1 LEPILDLGSLRIS
14 TFRLPEEPPPPT
26 APLTLARCAWCGLVQ
41 LTHTVNPDLLYKGRY
56 WYRSSVNEVMRAE
69 LADVVDDAL
78 SRVTIDP
85 QDVVVD
91 IGANDGFLLS
101 CYRDHP
107 ATLHTL
113 RVGFEPS
120 PNLRPS
126 AQHTSEILIPDYF
139 ADGPVFRS
147 AIAGRAK
154 VVTAIAMVYDVDN
167 LESFFSAVHHALH
180 CDGVFVVQFQ
190 DLWGMLRSTAF
201 DNICHEHLTYFS
213 LHTFDLVARRYGLI
227 VVDVEKRQINGG
239 SLRVTL
245 RAAETTQPLPA
256 GSEHR
261 LRSALAEEEDADDWE
276 TLERFA
282 WRVNEAKLQ
291 IRGVL
296 SGLSD
301 DGTTIDLYAAST
313 KANTL
318 LQVCGLDASLLR
330 QAWERSPEKV
340 GRLTV
345 TDVPIVSE
353 ETGRSDPPT
362 ALLLAVQ
369 GCLPPPGGGL
379 PPGRGADGRP
389 APCRGSDLGTAAGA
403 DHPRSE

>member
-1 LEPILDLGSLRIS
+1 MTPDLARPRDCRFCDGTLEPILDLGSLRIS

-180 CDGVFVVQFQ
+180 CDGVFV
-190 DLWGMLRSTAF
+190 RSREEQSLFTAMVYLNDGF
-201 DNICHEHLTYFS
+201 E
-213 LHTFDLVARRYGLI
+213 G
-227 VVDVEKRQINGG
+227 
-239 SLRVTL
+239 
-245 RAAETTQPLPA
+245 
-256 GSEHR
+256 
-261 LRSALAEEEDADDWE
+261 
-276 TLERFA
+276 
-282 WRVNEAKLQ
+282 
-291 IRGVL
+291 
-296 SGLSD
+296 
-301 DGTTIDLYAAST
+301 GTTDFDRGPQIIPRRGMALLFEHTQLHQGAAVT
-313 KANTL
+313 RGRKY
-318 LQVCGLDASLLR
+318 VLR
-330 QAWERSPEKV
+330 
-340 GRLTV
+340 
-345 TDVPIVSE
+345 TDVMY
-353 ETGRSDPPT
+353 RR
-362 ALLLAVQ
+362 A
-369 GCLPPPGGGL
+369 
-379 PPGRGADGRP
+379 
-389 APCRGSDLGTAAGA
+389 
-403 DHPRSE
+403 